1 MSLTTTIKTI
11 QDIMRKDV
19 GIDGDAQRMSQLVW
33 MLFLKILDEREKQIE
48 DVEKYISPIQEEFR
62 WRNWAAV
69 DKEEQKTDDKLIEFV
84 NNHLF
89 PALKDINSYQ
99 GDSKLREVIQS
110 VFEDAY
116 NHMKSGSLLRQVI
129 QKIEEDI
136 PLKSFEDQKHL
147 GDVYEKLLKDLQSA
161 GNAGEFYTPRAVTE
175 FVVDRIAPRI
185 GETILD
191 PACGTGGFLA
201 QAVDYLNKSKR
212 EESAD
217 TLQKIQDAPRGI
229 EKKPLPHMLAVTNMI
244 LHGIKEPFRIERKNT
259 LELYKDWTEDKK
271 VDIVITN
278 PPFGGMEEEGIENA
292 FPDEFRTRETADL
305 FIYFIYS
312 KMLKN
317 GGRCATVL
325 PDGFLFGD
333 GIKSRIKEDLMEK
346 CNLHTIIRLPNG
358 VFNPYTG
365 IKTNILFFEKTGKEK
380 DSTQTIWFYEHP
392 YPEGYKN
399 YSKTR
404 PMQFKEFQ
412 AEQEWWEDIYNT
424 LTYEKRNESEYA
436 WKIDFSKEKTE
447 ALAKAEPH
455 YNRASEYDKQK
466 QEKNEAIKKLN
477 SEIRNLRNQIKDIIL
492 EKEKRQSLEKEAEAK
507 KSLVK
512 ALKREVTELDRKS
525 KDERNSGD
533 RTKYAVYNLDRKN
546 PLSSQEE
553 MLDSNKLL
561 DEFNRLKI
569 RIAETQEYLRNELA
583 QALTQDLE

>member
-11 QDIMRKDV
+11 QDLMRKDAGV
-19 GIDGDAQRMSQLVW
+19 DGDAQRMSQLVW

-48 DVEKYISPIQEEFR
+48 DVQNYTSPIKEEFR

-69 DKEEQKTDDKLIEFV
+69 DKEEQRTDDQLIEFV
-84 NNHLF
+84 NNRLF
-89 PALKDINSYQ
+89 PTLKDIKSYQ
-99 GDSKLREVIQS
+99 GDSKLREVIHS

-136 PLKSFEDQKHL
+136 PLNSFEDQKHL

-161 GNAGEFYTPRAVTE
+161 GNAGEFYTPRAMTE

-201 QAVDYLNKSKR
+201 QAVDYLSKSKR
-212 EESAD
+212 EESSE
-217 TLQKIQDAPRGI
+217 TLQNIQDAPRGL

-244 LHGIKEPFRIERKNT
+244 LHGIREPFRIERKNT
-259 LELYKDWTEDKK
+259 LELYKDWAENNK

-278 PPFGGMEEEGIENA
+278 PPFGGMEEEGIENP
-292 FPDEFRTRETADL
+292 FPDEFRSRETADL

-317 GGRCATVL
+317 GGRCAIVL
-325 PDGFLFGD
+325 PDGFLFGE

-365 IKTNILFFEKTGKEK
+365 IKTNILFFEKTGQEK
-380 DSTQTIWFYEHP
+380 DSTQAIWFYEHP

-412 AEQEWWEDIYNT
+412 AEQEWWGDLYNT
-424 LTYEKRNESEYA
+424 LTYEQRNEGEYA
-436 WKIDFSKEKTE
+436 WKVDFSKEKTE
-447 ALAKAEPH
+447 ALAKAEPY
-455 YNRASEYDKQK
+455 YNRASEYEKQK
-466 QEKNEAIKKLN
+466 QEKNEEIKKFN
-477 SEIRNLRNQIKDIIL
+477 AEIRNLGKQIKDITI
-492 EKEKRQSLEKEAEAK
+492 EDKERQSLEKEFKAK
-507 KSLVK
+507 KSLFK
-512 ALKREVTELDRKS
+512 ALKQEVTDLERKS

-533 RTKYAVYNLDRKN
+533 RVKYAVYNLDRKH

-553 MLDSNKLL
+553 RLDPNKLL
-561 DEFNRLKI
+561 DEFNRLKV
-569 RIAETQEYLRNELA
+569 RIAETQEYLRNELE
-583 QALTQDLE
+583 QALR

>member
-1 MSLTTTIKTI
+1 
-11 QDIMRKDV
+11 MRKDAGV
-19 GIDGDAQRMSQLVW
+19 DGDAQRMSQLVW
-33 MLFLKILDEREKQIE
+33 MLFLKILEEREKQIE
-48 DVEKYISPIQEEFR
+48 DVQNYTSPIKEEFR

-69 DKEEQKTDDKLIEFV
+69 DKEEQRTDDQLIEFV
-84 NNHLF
+84 NNRLF
-89 PALKDINSYQ
+89 PTLKDIKSYQ
-99 GDSKLREVIQS
+99 GDSKLREVIHS

-136 PLKSFEDQKHL
+136 PLNSFEDQKHL

-161 GNAGEFYTPRAVTE
+161 GNAGEFYTPRAMTE

-201 QAVDYLNKSKR
+201 QAVDYLSKSKR
-212 EESAD
+212 EESSE

-244 LHGIKEPFRIERKNT
+244 LHGIGEPFRIERKNT
-259 LELYKDWTEDKK
+259 LELYKDWAENNK

-278 PPFGGMEEEGIENA
+278 PPFGGMEEEGIENP
-292 FPDEFRTRETADL
+292 FPDEFRSRETADL

-317 GGRCATVL
+317 GGRCAIVL
-325 PDGFLFGD
+325 PDGFLFGE

-365 IKTNILFFEKTGKEK
+365 IKTNILFFEKTGQEK

-412 AEQEWWEDIYNT
+412 AEQEWWGDLYNT
-424 LTYEKRNESEYA
+424 LTYEQRNEGEYA
-436 WKIDFSKEKTE
+436 WKVDFSKEKTE
-447 ALAKAEPH
+447 ALAKAEPY
-455 YNRASEYDKQK
+455 YNRASEYEKQK
-466 QEKNEAIKKLN
+466 QEKNEEIKKFN
-477 SEIRNLRNQIKDIIL
+477 AEIRNLGKQIRDITI
-492 EKEKRQSLEKEAEAK
+492 EDKERQSLEKESKAK

-512 ALKREVTELDRKS
+512 ALKQEVTELERKS

-533 RTKYAVYNLDRKN
+533 RVKYAVYNLDRKH

-553 MLDSNKLL
+553 RLDPNKLL
-561 DEFNRLKI
+561 DEFNRLKV
-569 RIAETQEYLRNELA
+569 RIAETQEYLRNELE
-583 QALTQDLE
+583 QALR

>member
-1 MSLTTTIKTI
+1 MSLTSTIKTI

-19 GIDGDAQRMSQLVW
+19 GVDGDAQRMSQLIW
-33 MLFLKILDEREKQIE
+33 MLFLKILDEQEKQIE
-48 DVEKYISPIQEEFR
+48 EVQNYTSPIKEEFR

-69 DKEEQKTDDKLIEFV
+69 EKEEQKTSDQLIEFI
-84 NNHLF
+84 NNDLF
-89 PALKDINSYQ
+89 PGLKDINNYR
-99 GDSKLREVIQS
+99 GNSKLREVIQS

-116 NHMKSGSLLRQVI
+116 NYIKSGSLLRQVI
-129 QKIEEDI
+129 IKIEEDI

-175 FVVDRIAPRI
+175 FVVDRVAPRI

-212 EESAD
+212 EESAE
-217 TLQKIQDAPRGI
+217 TLQNIQDAPRGI
-229 EKKPLPHMLAVTNMI
+229 EKKPLPHLLAVTNMI

-259 LELYKDWTEDKK
+259 LELYTDWTENNK

-278 PPFGGMEEEGIENA
+278 PPFGGMEEEGIENS
-292 FPDEFRTRETADL
+292 FPNEFRTRETTDL

-317 GGRCATVL
+317 GGRCAIVL
-325 PDGFLFGD
+325 PDGFLFGE

-346 CNLHTIIRLPNG
+346 CNLHTIVRLPNG

-365 IKTNILFFEKTGKEK
+365 IKTNILFFEKTDKEK

-404 PMQFKEFQ
+404 PMQFREFQ
-412 AEQEWWEDIYNT
+412 AEQEWWGDLYDT
-424 LTYEKRNESEYA
+424 LTYEKRNDSKYA
-436 WKIDFSKEKTE
+436 WKIDFRKEKTE
-447 ALAKAEPH
+447 ALAKAEPY
-455 YNRASEYDKQK
+455 YNRASEYEKQK
-466 QEKNEAIKKLN
+466 REKNEEIKELNAAIRKLRK
-477 SEIRNLRNQIKDIIL
+477 EIT
-492 EKEKRQSLEKEAEAK
+492 SL
-507 KSLVK
+507 
-512 ALKREVTELDRKS
+512 KS
-525 KDERNSGD
+525 KEDEKQVLKKEIEVKQELIKAFKQEAAKLERKAKDEQDSGD
-533 RTKYAVYNLDRKN
+533 RIKYAVYNLDRNN
-546 PLSSQEE
+546 PH
-553 MLDSNKLL
+553 
-561 DEFNRLKI
+561 
-569 RIAETQEYLRNELA
+569 TQERVLDVTELILEFEQIQARIYKVQEQLKDKLA
-583 QALTQDLE
+583 QAFIREVE

>member
-1 MSLTTTIKTI
+1 
-11 QDIMRKDV
+11 MRKDAGV
-19 GIDGDAQRMSQLVW
+19 DGDAQRMSQLVW
-33 MLFLKILDEREKQIE
+33 MLFLKILEEREKQIE
-48 DVEKYISPIQEEFR
+48 DVQNYTSPIKEEFR

-69 DKEEQKTDDKLIEFV
+69 DKEEQRTDDQLIEFV
-84 NNHLF
+84 NNRLF
-89 PALKDINSYQ
+89 PTLKDIKSYQ
-99 GDSKLREVIQS
+99 GDSKLREVIHS

-136 PLKSFEDQKHL
+136 PLSSFEDQKHL

-161 GNAGEFYTPRAVTE
+161 GNAGEFYTPRAMTE

-201 QAVDYLNKSKR
+201 QAVDYLSKSKR
-212 EESAD
+212 EESSE

-244 LHGIKEPFRIERKNT
+244 LHGIGEPFRIERKNT
-259 LELYKDWTEDKK
+259 LELYKDWAENNK

-278 PPFGGMEEEGIENA
+278 PPFGGMEEEGIENP
-292 FPDEFRTRETADL
+292 FPDEFRSRETADL

-317 GGRCATVL
+317 GGRCAIVL
-325 PDGFLFGD
+325 PDGFLFGE

-365 IKTNILFFEKTGKEK
+365 IKTNILFFEKTGQEK

-412 AEQEWWEDIYNT
+412 AEQEWWGDLYNT
-424 LTYEKRNESEYA
+424 LTYEQRNEGEYA
-436 WKIDFSKEKTE
+436 WKVDFSKEKTE
-447 ALAKAEPH
+447 ALAKAEPY
-455 YNRASEYDKQK
+455 YNRASEYEKQK
-466 QEKNEAIKKLN
+466 QEKNEEIKKFN
-477 SEIRNLRNQIKDIIL
+477 AEIRNLGKQIKDITI
-492 EKEKRQSLEKEAEAK
+492 EDKERQSLEKEFKAK

-512 ALKREVTELDRKS
+512 ALKQEVTELERKS

-533 RTKYAVYNLDRKN
+533 RVKYAVYNLDRKH

-553 MLDSNKLL
+553 RLDPNKLL
-561 DEFNRLKI
+561 DEFNRLKV
-569 RIAETQEYLRNELA
+569 RIAETQEYLRNELE
-583 QALTQDLE
+583 QALR